1 MWWDNPFSQDEEE
14 KDKIKLTL
22 GDKGLSQSINMGNG
36 LSMDLEDGSLET
48 DIDKDYK
55 MDFKGNLKRKL

>member
-1 MWWDNPFSQDEEE
+1 WWDNPLNQDEEE

-22 GDKGLSQSINMGNG
+22 GDQGLSQSINIGNG

-48 DIDKDYK
+48 DIDKNYK
-55 MDFKGNLKRKL
+55 MDFNGNLKRKL